1 MCIEL
6 ALSVNSLSRQQNNMD
21 SHLLCRL
28 RNVFHSIIQDHG
40 TASNGND
47 EDVLNYPMGRDG
59 EHDCITEKYRFDW
72 NPICFSNNASR
83 NMLSVNGKC
92 CYMEMKSEIERLFKT
107 RSLFRIETVIDMLQA
122 VCAKGQTNYA
132 EYDQMVRQMYNAAV
146 TACIFF
152 RECNEQ
158 EAIIHGFHWQSA
170 LTSSAMMDLLYKETV
185 NWLLLLKLND
195 NRMAHV
201 IRKTEEYILSLV
213 VLHYLLKGA
222 TQLSCKLPGNGGS
235 SFYWICTMLYRVTDT
250 LPPYTK
256 F

>member
-1 MCIEL
+1 
-6 ALSVNSLSRQQNNMD
+6 MD

-28 RNVFHSIIQDHG
+28 RNAFHTIIQDHG
-40 TASNGND
+40 TVSNGND
-47 EDVLNYPMGRDG
+47 EGVLNYPIDRDG

-72 NPICFSNNASR
+72 DPICFSNNASR
-83 NMLSVNGKC
+83 NMLFVNGKD
-92 CYMEMKSEIERLFKT
+92 CYTKMKSEIERLLET
-107 RSLFRIETVIDMLQA
+107 RNQFRIETVIDMLQA
-122 VCAKGQTNYA
+122 VYAKGQTSYA
-132 EYDQMVRQMYNAAV
+132 ESGQMVRQMYNAVV

-152 RECNEQ
+152 RECNKQ
-158 EAIIHGFHWQSA
+158 EVIIRGVHWQSA
-170 LTSSAMMDLLYKETV
+170 LTSSVMVDLLYKETV

-195 NRMAHV
+195 NRMTRV
-201 IRKTEEYILSLV
+201 IRKREESILGLV

-250 LPPYTK
+250 LHPYIK